1 MEVDVNAREAEKHI
15 LSAMMIN
22 AKAIPVVQGI
32 VEPGDFYEPKHELIA
47 RCIFS
52 LYKDG
57 KPVDPVSLTDCL
69 NASGDLRH
77 AGGVEYLHELHAFTP
92 TWTNAGYYAEIVH
105 EAGRRRLVAAVGT
118 QIEQL
123 AADASNS
130 PDAVIEAAR
139 KSLAKAAGAQRA
151 EASASDDVAAEVIAN
166 IGKAVPAVPTPWASL
181 TTQIKG
187 FRKGGLYIIGA
198 RPGIGKSALAL
209 QCAHALERKGTVAY
223 FTLEMGKEEV
233 VARLISQE
241 TDIAHTMIDG
251 AHSLPDWAQTRVE
264 EWLASYRGAIR
275 FDDRGTITVGQMR
288 AVIHRLSEEGQL
300 AGVVV
305 DYLQLMTGDP
315 RLSKVAQVTEI
326 SRELKLIARDF
337 QVPVIALSQL
347 NRNSEGRV
355 DKRPAL
361 ADLRESGSIEQDADV
376 VMLLHRDTQDDTGEI
391 DVIVAKNRQGP
402 TGTVHLTWQGE
413 FMRAVA

>member
-1 MEVDVNAREAEKHI
+1 MGVDDNAREAEKHI
-15 LSAMMIN
+15 LSAMMVN
-22 AKAIPVVQGI
+22 AKAIPEVQSI
-32 VEPGDFYEPKHELIA
+32 IEPGDFYEPRHELIA
-47 RCIFS
+47 RCIFG

-57 KPVDPVSLTDCL
+57 KPIDPVSLTECL
-69 NASGDLRH
+69 NADGALRL
-77 AGGVEYLHELHAFTP
+77 AGGVEYLHDLHGFTP
-92 TWTNAGYYAEIVH
+92 TWVNAGYYADIVH

-139 KSLAKAAGAQRA
+139 QALAKAAGAQRA
-151 EASASDDVAAEVIAN
+151 ESAASDDVAAQVIAN
-166 IGKAVPAVPTPWASL
+166 IGRSSPAVPTPWASL
-181 TTQIKG
+181 TSQIKG
-187 FRKGGLYIIGA
+187 FRPGALYIIGA

-209 QCAHALERKGTVAY
+209 QCAHMLERRGTVAY

-241 TDIAHTMIDG
+241 TEVAHTMIDG
-251 AHSLPDWAQTRVE
+251 EHSLPPWAQVRVE
-264 EWLASYRGAIR
+264 SWLAAYRGAIR
-275 FDDRGTITVGQMR
+275 FDDRGTLTVGQMR

-337 QVPVIALSQL
+337 QLPVIALSQL
-347 NRNSEGRV
+347 NRNSEGRA

-376 VMLLHRDTQDDTGEI
+376 VMLLHRDTQDDTGQL

-402 TGTVHLTWQGE
+402 TGTVTLTWQGE